1 METLDSRLERLGFH
15 AYYRLVDLS
24 YAAGIA
30 TRKRTVAGTYRSHEP
45 TNPHGDDLALA
56 VLAGLPTDATV
67 FDVGAHVGEYAIPL
81 AVGTR
86 RRVVAFEP
94 NPVSADRLARN
105 VRSNVRRDVRRTLR
119 ADRRGRNGT
128 DRGSIDDRIDLRR
141 IGVGDENDETTFYR
155 STFSKC
161 SAFDRAE
168 ATRWGARVAG
178 TETVPIRRID
188 DEDLPAPDA
197 IKVDVEGNEL
207 AVLRGAADTIADAR
221 PLLVIEVHGTD
232 DADSGDSSDP
242 VEPVRRWLA
251 ERDYEVTA
259 HDDVLVCRAR

>member
-1 METLDSRLERLGFH
+1 MATLDARLERLGFH

-67 FDVGAHVGEYAIPL
+67 FDVGAHVGEYTIPL

-86 RRVVAFEP
+86 RRIVAFEP
-94 NPVSADRLARN
+94 NPVSAERLARN
-105 VRSNVRRDVRRTLR
+105 VERNVG
-119 ADRRGRNGT
+119 ADERRGDG
-128 DRGSIDDRIDLRR
+128 DPVALEDPVALDERIDLRR
-141 IGVGDENDETTFYR
+141 IGVGEENDEATFYR

-161 SAFDRAE
+161 SAFDRVE

-221 PLLVIEVHGTD
+221 PLLVIEVHGAD
-232 DADSGDSSDP
+232 DVGSGGSSDP

>member
-1 METLDSRLERLGFH
+1 MSTLESRLERLGFH

-45 TNPHGDDLALA
+45 TNPHADDVALA

-67 FDVGAHVGEYAIPL
+67 FDVGAHVGEYTIPL
-81 AVGTR
+81 AVDTR
-86 RRVVAFEP
+86 RRIVAFEP

-105 VRSNVRRDVRRTLR
+105 VERNVS
-119 ADRRGRNGT
+119 ADGRRGDG
-128 DRGSIDDRIDLRR
+128 DPAALDERIDLRR
-141 IGVGDENDETTFYR
+141 IGVGDGTGEATFYR

-188 DEDLPAPDA
+188 DEALPSPDA

-207 AVLRGAADTIADAR
+207 AALCGAADTIADAR
-221 PLLVIEVHGTD
+221 PLLVIEVHGAEEAGSD
-232 DADSGDSSDP
+232 DSSGPGDR
-242 VEPVRRWLA
+242 VRDWLA
-251 ERDYEVTA
+251 ARDYEVTA
-259 HDDVLVCRAR
+259 HDDVLVCRPR